1 MKKAPTTFSDAG
13 MFESG
18 IGQVVIARYKGG
30 ERVELGVFLVDIF
43 CLGVKNAF
51 FTQCGEEELEGMLQH
66 LFNNGSPV
74 EEHSGAWG
82 RKLVEGA
89 LEYARKLGFAPH
101 RDYKKAARVMG
112 GIDPKTCPET
122 FVFGRE
128 GKPMFISGPYENEAR
143 CQLIRRV
150 LTKKCGKDGFH
161 YLMRVGDMDGDLFDD
176 EEDEDEEAHDD
187 EDEEEDEDEDEDED
201 VAGHVPRER

>member
-1 MKKAPTTFSDAG
+1 MKQAPTTFSDAG
-13 MFESG
+13 MFTSG

-30 ERVELGVFLVDIF
+30 GKVELGVFLVDIF

-51 FTQCGEEELEGMLQH
+51 FTQCDEAELKTILQR
-66 LFNNGSPV
+66 LFNNGRPV

-122 FVFGRE
+122 FVFGSE
-128 GKPMFISGPYENEAR
+128 GKPMFIAGPNDTAAR
-143 CQLIRRV
+143 CQLILSV

-161 YLMRVGDMDGDLFDD
+161 CLMPLGDI
-176 EEDEDEEAHDD
+176 EE
-187 EDEEEDEDEDEDED
+187 
-201 VAGHVPRER
+201 GFFR

>member
-1 MKKAPTTFSDAG
+1 MKKAPIAFSDAG
-13 MFESG
+13 MFEAG
-18 IGQVVIARYKGG
+18 IGQVVIARYKAGD
-30 ERVELGVFLVDIF
+30 RVELGVFLVDIF

-51 FTQCGEEELEGMLQH
+51 FTQCDEAELEAILQR
-66 LFNNGSPV
+66 LFNNDRPV

-122 FVFGRE
+122 FVFGKE
-128 GKPMFISGPYENEAR
+128 GKPMFIAGPNENEAR
-143 CQLIRRV
+143 CQLILSV

-161 YLMRVGDMDGDLFDD
+161 YLMPLGDMDDDLFDEDEYED
-176 EEDEDEEAHDD
+176 EEDDGDD
-187 EDEEEDEDEDEDED
+187 KDDNRSES
-201 VAGHVPRER
+201 R